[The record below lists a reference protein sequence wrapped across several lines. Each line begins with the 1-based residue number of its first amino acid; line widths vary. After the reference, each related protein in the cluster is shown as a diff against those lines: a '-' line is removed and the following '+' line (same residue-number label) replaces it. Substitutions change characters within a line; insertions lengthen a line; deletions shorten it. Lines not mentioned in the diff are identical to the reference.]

1 MLRFGLGIF
10 NTLVS
15 LKIED
20 KLMPNYTCTLLGRP
34 VRMLTAAGKRNETLD
49 FSNENIILQ
58 VGLFFVQVVNP
69 FADKRLCRERK
80 CK

>member
-20 KLMPNYTCTLLGRP
+20 KLMPNYTCTLSGRP
-34 VRMLTAAGKRNETLD
+34 VKMLTVEGQLE
-49 FSNENIILQ
+49 FSNENIILL
-58 VGLFFVQVVNP
+58 VG
-69 FADKRLCRERK
+69 
-80 CK
+80 